1 MGLLVLFVAALIAAA
16 VFWFLRPKTPDLTK
30 REGEDDDAFR
40 ERSGLKNM
48 RMRRLAF
55 TAGSGISVLVAF
67 GTLIGTSIVHP
78 GGGQVGLIEK
88 KFLCKPNTR
97 GTYLARQGECG
108 RQAEM
113 FMPGFRF
120 LPFYNVFNKVTYEDM
135 VTVPEGAY
143 ATLSARDGLP
153 QPDGQAAAPNWSQ
166 EEAAKMLDATYF
178 LNEGKG
184 VKGPQSAILKPATY
198 PINTYLWDVN
208 TTAGTRTE
216 ISTGFVGTV
225 RSAVEDNTVPEFFKA
240 KAGQETKDCGLVRE
254 AKAGTLKARLV
265 NVGCLGV
272 WAEALPAG
280 SYFINTNVY
289 EVTEV
294 DVRMQ
299 TSEYK
304 GGYTRRS
311 IDLTVSEETGTI
323 TQEAPKELDIPVPA
337 DATGDALQIK
347 VEGWTLPQELR
358 TQWRIDPNNAPLVT
372 AAIGGLK
379 DVENKIITPGIRSI
393 ARNVGGSSIR
403 VKNTVAYNEALAA
416 KEALELDLARLE
428 NPAISDVELKMSAE
442 QRASRINDLKRR
454 LAGYDL
460 PDPDEEIERPT
471 LVLDFQDNRE
481 ILERLIRED
490 MFELGTESGVE
501 IVSVRLGNVDIPA
514 ELLIARKRE
523 QLAGQQ
529 ERAFNQ
535 IRKAEIARQASE
547 AERELANKQSE
558 IVAAQVSVQV
568 AEQTKQQQLLLG
580 QAQRAFDEEAAQ
592 GRKAQALVL
601 GEDRVAMLQALEMG
615 LKAVGEKPE
624 LLKILPEGFSTLI
637 LGGNNDGGLTNLG
650 AMLKEIGGLPTAPRS
665 GATTVNE

>member
-1 MGLLVLFVAALIAAA
+1 
-16 VFWFLRPKTPDLTK
+16 
-30 REGEDDDAFR
+30 
-40 ERSGLKNM
+40 
-48 RMRRLAF
+48 
-55 TAGSGISVLVAF
+55 
-67 GTLIGTSIVHP
+67 
-78 GGGQVGLIEK
+78 
-88 KFLCKPNTR
+88 
-97 GTYLARQGECG
+97 
-108 RQAEM
+108 
-113 FMPGFRF
+113 
-120 LPFYNVFNKVTYEDM
+120 M

-166 EEAAKMLDATYF
+166 SEAGKMLDAAYF

-240 KAGQETKDCGLVRE
+240 KAGKETQSCGVVRE

-304 GGYTRRS
+304 GGYS
-311 IDLTVSEETGTI
+311 
-323 TQEAPKELDIPVPA
+323 
-337 DATGDALQIK
+337 
-347 VEGWTLPQELR
+347 
-358 TQWRIDPNNAPLVT
+358 
-372 AAIGGLK
+372 
-379 DVENKIITPGIRSI
+379 
-393 ARNVGGSSIR
+393 
-403 VKNTVAYNEALAA
+403 
-416 KEALELDLARLE
+416 
-428 NPAISDVELKMSAE
+428 
-442 QRASRINDLKRR
+442 
-454 LAGYDL
+454 L
-460 PDPDEEIERPT
+460 PDPEEEIERPT
-471 LVLDFQDNRE
+471 
-481 ILERLIRED
+481 
-490 MFELGTESGVE
+490 
-501 IVSVRLGNVDIPA
+501 A

-558 IVAAQVSVQV
+558 IVAAIVKVQV
-568 AEQTKQQQLLLG
+568 AEQVKQEKLLLG

-615 LKAVGEKPE
+615 LNAVGENPN
-624 LLKILPEGFSTLI
+624 LLKVLPEGFSTLI
-637 LGGNNDGGLTNLG
+637 VGGNNDGGLTNLG

-665 GATTVNE
+665 GATTLNE